1 MFYGYKSKKD
11 IQEEL
16 SLYSHLDTAILKLS
30 GNVQSQQ
37 KYSTL
42 KILTPPPSI
51 LLDLKVKHFQD
62 IEKHFKGLKTKF
74 NIVIIK
80 YLFPSSDNELYTD
93 VEVDLTIPSP
103 SMQRWGRNYF
113 LPSKLLK

>member
-51 LLDLKVKHFQD
+51 LLDLKVKHF
-62 IEKHFKGLKTKF
+62 KGLKTKF